1 MFAPTPPIVRLAAAR
16 VRLAGDRKAERR
28 LTVSPTARSVA
39 PMAEGSWLWL
49 SHTSCGKKGG
59 GGVQANVCEHAR
71 CCCKQLSGEAS
82 VARQGNFHS
91 RRQQGGWLPRWH
103 AQVAKAGGR
112 RRTDTP

>member
-59 GGVQANVCEHAR
+59 GG
-71 CCCKQLSGEAS
+71 S
-82 VARQGNFHS
+82 
-91 RRQQGGWLPRWH
+91 
-103 AQVAKAGGR
+103 AGQR
-112 RRTDTP
+112 V